1 MNTISA
7 GPASRVE
14 ALLPR
19 SGRYAALLR
28 VFSIE
33 LNAGPE
39 CCIIKE
45 QNGNSRVILNRC
57 QRAGDMRLKKRIIM
71 LLFILI
77 FLLAASCKNTIG
89 EETLQI
95 SREKENEADKI
106 TLRFISSWGGVDSK
120 AETLQSLFVKYTN
133 ENQNIEIIN
142 ESLFGED
149 FLPKIKTDFA
159 SGNSPDV
166 FGLWPGSDIRALIKA
181 EKVADL
187 TGLMNEN
194 PEWKNNFKSSMWM
207 YTTYEEKIYGLPFE
221 TIFEALFINKDLFE
235 QCSAPIPETY
245 ADLKRAVDIFREN
258 GIIPIAY
265 NSLAEGTYL
274 YQNILSVLA
283 GKDIIENPF
292 AEEAG
297 EYFKKAME
305 LTRELY
311 KMGAFPGEC
320 FTMTNHERNL
330 LFQQKKAAMIV
341 QGSWFI
347 GNFKDS
353 DDSVDIVHF
362 PYIEGGKSPPRIMI
376 YGIGNGC
383 FHISSEAYN
392 SDKREACVDLLK
404 MLTSKETAAVF
415 AEQTGMLSSVDI
427 RDYKINY
434 NRLTRKGQL
443 LINNSRQFVGPP
455 DSFVDRTVWEEVIA
469 ADMPYM
475 LEGEMGVDELWD
487 KAVTA
492 GLLAK

>member
-1 MNTISA
+1 M
-7 GPASRVE
+7 
-14 ALLPR
+14 
-19 SGRYAALLR
+19 
-28 VFSIE
+28 
-33 LNAGPE
+33 
-39 CCIIKE
+39 
-45 QNGNSRVILNRC
+45 
-57 QRAGDMRLKKRIIM
+57 MLKKRIFM

-77 FLLAASCKNTIG
+77 SLLAASCKFTAG
-89 EETLQI
+89 EDTYYI
-95 SREKENEADKI
+95 SRERENEADKI

-120 AETLQSLFVKYTN
+120 AETLQNLFVKYTN
-133 ENQNIEIIN
+133 ENRNIEIIN

-166 FGLWPGSDIRALIKA
+166 FGLWPGSDIRALIRA

-194 PEWKNNFKSSMWM
+194 PEWKNSFKSSMWM
-207 YTTYEEKIYGLPFE
+207 YTTYNEKIYGLPFE
-221 TIFEALFINKDLFE
+221 TIFEVLFINKNLFE
-235 QCSAPIPETY
+235 QYNAPIPETY
-245 ADLKRAVDIFREN
+245 DDLKNAVGIFRKN

-274 YQNILSVLA
+274 YQNILAILA
-283 GKDIIENPF
+283 GKEMVENPSIN
-292 AEEAG
+292 EAA

-305 LTRELY
+305 CMRELY
-311 KMGAFPGEC
+311 KMGAFPEEC
-320 FTMTNHERNL
+320 FTLTNHERNQ

-347 GNFKDS
+347 GNFKDT
-353 DDSVDIVHF
+353 DESVDIIHF
-362 PYIEGGKSPPRIMI
+362 PYIEGGKAPLRTMI

-392 SDKREACVDLLK
+392 SDKREACIDLLK

-415 AEQTGMLSSVDI
+415 AEQTGMISTVDI
-427 RDYKINY
+427 RDYRINY

-475 LEGEMGVDELWD
+475 LEGEMKIDELWD
-487 KAVTA
+487 KAVAA
-492 GLLAK
+492 GLLAQ

>member
-1 MNTISA
+1 M
-7 GPASRVE
+7 
-14 ALLPR
+14 
-19 SGRYAALLR
+19 
-28 VFSIE
+28 
-33 LNAGPE
+33 
-39 CCIIKE
+39 K
-45 QNGNSRVILNRC
+45 
-57 QRAGDMRLKKRIIM
+57 LKKRIFM

-77 FLLAASCKNTIG
+77 SLLAVSCKNAVSEDTF
-89 EETLQI
+89 QI
-95 SREKENEADKI
+95 NRESENEADKI

-166 FGLWPGSDIRALIKA
+166 FGLWPGSDIRALIRA

-194 PEWKNNFKSSMWM
+194 PEWQNSFKSSMWI
-207 YTTYEEKIYGLPFE
+207 YTTYEEKIYGIPFE
-221 TIFEALFINKDLFE
+221 TIFEVLFINKNLFE
-235 QCSAPIPETY
+235 QYNVPVPETY
-245 ADLKRAVDIFREN
+245 DDLKHAVSIFRGN

-274 YQNILSVLA
+274 YQNILSSLA
-283 GKDIIENPF
+283 GKEIIENPSLD
-292 AEEAG
+292 EEG

-305 LTRELY
+305 CMRELY
-311 KMGAFPGEC
+311 KMGAFPEEC
-320 FTMTNHERNL
+320 FTMTNHERNQ

-347 GNFKDS
+347 GNFKDI
-353 DDSVDIVHF
+353 DESVDIIHF
-362 PYIEGGKSPPRIMI
+362 PYVEGGKAPPHTMI

-383 FHISSEAYN
+383 FHISREAYN
-392 SDKREACVDLLK
+392 SDKREACIDLLK
-404 MLTSKETAAVF
+404 MLTSKETAVVF
-415 AEQTGMLSSVDI
+415 TEQTGMISSVDI
-427 RDYKINY
+427 RDYKIKY

-443 LINNSRQFVGPP
+443 LINNSRQFIGPP

-475 LEGEMGVDELWD
+475 LEGEMEIDELWD
-487 KAVTA
+487 KAVNA